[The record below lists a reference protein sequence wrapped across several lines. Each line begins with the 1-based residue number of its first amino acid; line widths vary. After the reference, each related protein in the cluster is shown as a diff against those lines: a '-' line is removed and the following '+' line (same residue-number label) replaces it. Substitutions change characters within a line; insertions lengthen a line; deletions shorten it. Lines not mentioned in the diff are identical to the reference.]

1 VYFFL
6 FLFYLLSDPARAARA
21 ATTESKYIGMAAPTQ
36 KFPCNTCGLGF
47 EDSREQREHMRSDWH
62 VGNLRR
68 RIVGEGVLAEEEYE
82 EAHPRLIG
90 KSRRRSLSPPI
101 KEPVDEYEEEDDGE
115 QEGDEGGM
123 VADEQC
129 LFCPWALPS
138 IDSTLEHMS
147 QTHGLYIPHVDRIPD
162 LSSFLGFLNTLVF
175 NHHECLYCGAQK
187 ASVSGVRTHMRDKG
201 HGKVRWEDVEEFWD
215 GHGEERGEGEEVERG
230 GEMEWQLP
238 SGAIINSRSDSTCKP
253 QHARWKSMATARAAI
268 TSTPSSDRQLTRNAE
283 LSLSNVADSQIR
295 TLRCAEKK
303 SRSTEAI
310 AKTACRWK
318 MEQAPV
324 LTKYYKKQNPVYQ
337 AG

>member
-1 VYFFL
+1 
-6 FLFYLLSDPARAARA
+6 
-21 ATTESKYIGMAAPTQ
+21 MAAPTQ

-47 EDSREQREHMRSDWH
+47 TNSMEQREHMQSDWH

-68 RIVGEGVLAEEEYE
+68 RIAGEGVLAAEEYE
-82 EAHPRLIG
+82 EAHPRLSG

-101 KEPVDEYEEEDDGE
+101 IEPEDEYEEEDEGE

-123 VADEQC
+123 VAVEQC
-129 LFCPWALPS
+129 LFCPLTLSS

-187 ASVSGVRTHMRDKG
+187 GSVSDVRTHMRDKG
-201 HGKVRWEDVEEFWD
+201 HGKVRWEDVVEFWD
-215 GHGEERGEGEEVERG
+215 GDGDGEEVERG
-230 GEMEWQLP
+230 GETEWQLP

-253 QHARWKSMATARAAI
+253 RHAR
-268 TSTPSSDRQLTRNAE
+268 DRQLTRNAE
-283 LSLSNVADSQIR
+283 LSLSSVADSQIR

>member
-1 VYFFL
+1 
-6 FLFYLLSDPARAARA
+6 
-21 ATTESKYIGMAAPTQ
+21 MAAPTQ

-47 EDSREQREHMRSDWH
+47 TNSMEQREHMRSDWH

-68 RIVGEGVLAEEEYE
+68 RIAGEGVLAEEEYE
-82 EAHPRLIG
+82 EAHPRLSG

-101 KEPVDEYEEEDDGE
+101 IEPEDEYEEEDEGE

-123 VADEQC
+123 VAVEQC
-129 LFCPWALPS
+129 LFCPLTLSS

-187 ASVSGVRTHMRDKG
+187 GSVSGVRTHMRDKG
-201 HGKVRWEDVEEFWD
+201 HEKVRWEDVEEFWD
-215 GHGEERGEGEEVERG
+215 GAGDGEEGKEVERR
-230 GEMEWQLP
+230 GETEWQLP

-253 QHARWKSMATARAAI
+253 RHARWRTRAHEKATARAAI

-283 LSLSNVADSQIR
+283 LSLSSVADSQIR

-310 AKTACRWK
+310 ARTACRWK

>member
-1 VYFFL
+1 
-6 FLFYLLSDPARAARA
+6 
-21 ATTESKYIGMAAPTQ
+21 MAAPTQ

-47 EDSREQREHMRSDWH
+47 TNSMEQREHMRSDWH

-68 RIVGEGVLAEEEYE
+68 RIAGEGVLAEEEYE
-82 EAHPRLIG
+82 EAHPRLSG

-101 KEPVDEYEEEDDGE
+101 IEPEDEYEEEDEGE

-123 VADEQC
+123 VAVEQC
-129 LFCPWALPS
+129 LFCPLTLSS

-187 ASVSGVRTHMRDKG
+187 GSVSDVRTHMRDKG
-201 HGKVRWEDVEEFWD
+201 HGKVRWEDVVEFWD
-215 GHGEERGEGEEVERG
+215 GDGDGEEVERG
-230 GEMEWQLP
+230 GETEWQLP

-253 QHARWKSMATARAAI
+253 RHAR
-268 TSTPSSDRQLTRNAE
+268 DRQLTRNAE
-283 LSLSNVADSQIR
+283 LSLSSVADSQIR

>member
-1 VYFFL
+1 
-6 FLFYLLSDPARAARA
+6 
-21 ATTESKYIGMAAPTQ
+21 MAAPTQ
-36 KFPCNTCGLGF
+36 KFPCNTCVLGF
-47 EDSREQREHMRSDWH
+47 TNSMEQREHMQSDWH

-68 RIVGEGVLAEEEYE
+68 RIAGEGVLAAEEYE
-82 EAHPRLIG
+82 EAHPRLSG

-101 KEPVDEYEEEDDGE
+101 IEPEDEYEEEDEGE

-123 VADEQC
+123 VAVEQC
-129 LFCPWALPS
+129 LFCPLTLSS

-187 ASVSGVRTHMRDKG
+187 GSVSDVRTHMRDKG
-201 HGKVRWEDVEEFWD
+201 HGKVRWEDVVEFWD
-215 GHGEERGEGEEVERG
+215 GDGDGEEVERG
-230 GEMEWQLP
+230 GETEWQLP

-253 QHARWKSMATARAAI
+253 RHAR
-268 TSTPSSDRQLTRNAE
+268 DRQLTRNAE
-283 LSLSNVADSQIR
+283 LSLSSVADSQIR